1 MAARSG
7 QSVVRHSAQIDNSI
21 RCVSVRPRKAKTGL
35 SDVCLLAPAEPGWT
49 QGKARRGKSDTRW
62 VRSSL
67 RRLTHQC
74 SARQTNVV
82 GSGWKPRRSPY
93 PYRTRCVV
101 GRFGG
106 QGR

>member
-1 MAARSG
+1 MFA
-7 QSVVRHSAQIDNSI
+7 
-21 RCVSVRPRKAKTGL
+21 CLPRPN
-35 SDVCLLAPAEPGWT
+35 LAGP
-49 QGKARRGKSDTRW
+49 KARRGEASQTRW

-74 SARQTNVV
+74 SARQPNVV
-82 GSGWKPRRSPY
+82 GSGWKPRRSLY